1 MKNWLPIMLVGLL
14 AFGGA
19 GCTPVNEIQVDLTD
33 SAIVSP
39 VYPKGFE
46 FEDYDSRRAVRNEN
60 EVSEEFHQAF
70 ETFSF
75 QTAAQIMKGSD
86 QNQLY
91 SPVSLYY
98 ATALATVG
106 AKGTTQKELLNLLGM
121 PDLETLQDQCG
132 NAYRLMYADNEIA
145 KLKIANSLW
154 LDHEVNGMDLMFEES
169 YLHAAKDQFYAS
181 LYAVDFSN
189 PQTGELMGAW
199 ISEQT
204 NGTLE
209 YDFNPDPMQ
218 IMSIL
223 NTIYFY
229 DQWTDRFNKAKTE
242 QDDFTLANGDTVACD
257 FMNSRYGSHGFV
269 KGDGFTRSALGLK
282 EAGSMVFILPE
293 EGVAID
299 ELLSSPE
306 KIKALFKLGER
317 QNGEVIWQVP
327 KFSYGTSMKL
337 VDAMK
342 ELGVKE
348 AFSDTADFSGL
359 VNLQAFISDIQQK
372 AHISIDENGV
382 EASAYTEIA
391 LAGAAMPEGRAEMIL
406 DRPFIYGIQSRY
418 GDLLFIGVCSNPTI
432 E

>member
-1 MKNWLPIMLVGLL
+1 MKKWLMIALVGLL
-14 AFGGA
+14 AVASA
-19 GCTPVNEIQVDLTD
+19 GCRQNGYSVDLTD
-33 SAIVSP
+33 TAIVSP
-39 VYPKGFE
+39 VYPEGFK
-46 FEDYDSRRAVRNEN
+46 FENYDSRRAVRKAN
-60 EVSEEFHQAF
+60 EVTEDFHRAFDEF
-70 ETFSF
+70 SY
-75 QTAAQIMKGSD
+75 QTAAQIIKGSD

-91 SPVSLYY
+91 SPISLYY

-106 AKGTTQKELLNLLGM
+106 AKGTTQKELLDLLGM
-121 PDLETLQDQCG
+121 PDLKTLEDQCG

-154 LDHEVNGMDLMFEES
+154 LDHQVNGMDVVFEKS
-169 YLHAAKDQFYAS
+169 YLNAAKDQFYAS
-181 LYAVDFSN
+181 VYAVDFSD
-189 PQTGELMGAW
+189 PKTGDLMGAW

-229 DQWTDRFNKAKTE
+229 DQWTDRFNKDKTA
-242 QDDFTLANGDTVACD
+242 QDDFYLANGDTVTCD

-282 EAGSMVFILPE
+282 EAGSMVFILPD
-293 EGVAID
+293 EGVLID
-299 ELLSSPE
+299 DLLSSPE
-306 KIKALFKLGER
+306 GIQALFESGES
-317 QNGEVIWQVP
+317 QSGEVIWQVP

-342 ELGVKE
+342 ELGVIE

-359 VNLQAFISDIQQK
+359 VNVQAFISDIQQK

-391 LAGAAMPEGRAEMIL
+391 IAGAAMPEGRAEMIL

-418 GDLLFIGVCSNPTI
+418 GDLLFIGVCNNPTL

>member
-1 MKNWLPIMLVGLL
+1 MKKALMIALVGMIALTS
-14 AFGGA
+14 A
-19 GCTPVNEIQVDLTD
+19 GCRQNGPGVDLTD
-33 SAIVSP
+33 TAIVSP
-39 VYPKGFE
+39 VYPEGFG
-46 FEDYDSRRAVRNEN
+46 FEDYDSRRAVRNAN
-60 EVSEEFHQAF
+60 EVSEDFHSAFDEF
-70 ETFSF
+70 SY
-75 QTAAQIMKGSD
+75 QTASQIIQGSEK
-86 QNQLY
+86 NQLY
-91 SPVSLYY
+91 SPISLYY
-98 ATALATVG
+98 ATALATMG
-106 AKGTTQKELLNLLGM
+106 ARGTTQEELLDLLGM
-121 PDLETLQDQCG
+121 PDLTSLEEQCG

-154 LDHEVNGMDLMFEES
+154 LDREANGMEVTFQEP
-169 YLHAAKDQFYAS
+169 YLNTAKDQFYAS
-181 LYAVDFSN
+181 VYAVDFSD
-189 PQTGELMGAW
+189 PKTGDLMGTW
-199 ISEQT
+199 ISQQT

-209 YDFNPDPMQ
+209 YEFDPDPMQ

-229 DQWTDRFNKAKTE
+229 DQWTDRFNEDKTAE
-242 QDDFTLANGDTVACD
+242 DEFVLSNGQTVICD

-269 KGDGFTRSALGLK
+269 KGEGFTRSALGLK
-282 EAGSMVFILPE
+282 EAGSMVFILPDQ
-293 EGVAID
+293 GISTD

-306 KIKALFKLGER
+306 RIRSLFESGER

-342 ELGVKE
+342 ALGVVE

-359 VNLQAFISDIQQK
+359 VNVQAFISDIQQK
-372 AHISIDENGV
+372 AHIAIDENGV

-391 LAGAAMPEGRAEMIL
+391 VAGAAMPEGRAEMIL

-418 GDLLFIGVCSNPTI
+418 GDLLFIGICNNPTL